1 MLSTL
6 SVPLAEV
13 SAGRLRGACG
23 EDPSFWCRE
32 VMNATEDRTLA
43 GLADTFVGTP
53 LALLGIFL
61 VALVANRVIRRSIK
75 GFLRRLH
82 AGGVAERVGGRMR
95 RMTPD
100 ALLETRETSLRA
112 EQRIDALS
120 GVLQSVASFVVF
132 LVAGFVALGRM
143 GVDLAPLLAS
153 AGIVGVALG
162 FGSQTLV
169 KDFLSGIFILIE
181 DQYGVGDIVSLD
193 NETSGTV
200 EAVSLRTTRL
210 RSVDGT
216 VWHVPNGEI
225 RRAGNQSQ
233 HWSRALLDVEV
244 AYDTDLE
251 QAKEVLQEVA
261 DRAWK
266 ADRAILEQ
274 PSVWGVEALG
284 ASGITL
290 RIVVKTRP
298 SEQYRV
304 SRMLRE
310 QIKTGFD
317 AAGIEIPFPQQTVW
331 HRPADEE
338 ATAR

>member
-1 MLSTL
+1 MLISSL
-6 SVPLAEV
+6 SLFAEI
-13 SAGRLRGACG
+13 SLGRMRATCG
-23 EDPSFWCRE
+23 DDPSFWCRE
-32 VMNATEDRTLA
+32 VFDATEDRTLA
-43 GLADTFVGTP
+43 GLADTLIGTP
-53 LALLGIFL
+53 LAIAAI
-61 VALVANRVIRRSIK
+61 VALAFLANRLTRRSIR
-75 GFLRRLH
+75 GGLRRLH
-82 AGGVAERVGGRMR
+82 SGTVAERLGNVR
-95 RMTPD
+95 RFTPD

-120 GVLQSVASFVVF
+120 GVLRSVASFAIF
-132 LVAGFVALGRM
+132 MIAGFVILGRL

-181 DQYGVGDIVSLD
+181 DQYGVGDIVDLD
-193 NETSGTV
+193 GETSGTV

-233 HWSRALLDVEV
+233 HWSRSLLDIEV
-244 AYDTDLE
+244 AYDTDIE
-251 QAKEVLQEVA
+251 RAKAVLQDVG
-261 DRAWK
+261 DRAWRE
-266 ADRAILEQ
+266 DGDIIEQ
-274 PSVWGVEALG
+274 PDVWGVEALG
-284 ASGITL
+284 ASGITV
-290 RIVVKTRP
+290 RVVVKTRP

-310 QIKTGFD
+310 RIKEAFD
-317 AAGIEIPFPQQTVW
+317 AEGIEIPFPQQTVW
-331 HRPADEE
+331 HRPLQE
-338 ATAR
+338 AEA

>member
-1 MLSTL
+1 MLSAMP
-6 SVPLAEV
+6 VPLAEV

-43 GLADTFVGTP
+43 GLADTFVGLP
-53 LALLGIFL
+53 LALAAILAVAIVVNRL
-61 VALVANRVIRRSIK
+61 VRRSIK
-75 GFLRRLH
+75 GSLRRLH
-82 AGGVAERVGGRMR
+82 SGGVAERMGGRMR

-120 GVLQSVASFVVF
+120 GVLQSVASFVIF
-132 LVAGFVALGRM
+132 LIAGFVALGRS
-143 GVDLAPLLAS
+143 GVDIAPLLAS

-233 HWSRALLDVEV
+233 HWSRALLDIEV
-244 AYDTDLE
+244 AYDTDIE
-251 QAKEVLQEVA
+251 RAKAVLQSVA
-261 DRAWK
+261 DAAWK
-266 ADRAILEQ
+266 DDKDIVEQ
-274 PSVWGVEALG
+274 PAVWGVESLG
-284 ASGITL
+284 ASGITV
-290 RIVVKTRP
+290 RVVVKTRP

-310 QIKTGFD
+310 RIKAAFD
-317 AAGIEIPFPQQTVW
+317 EEGIEIPFPQQTVW
-331 HRPADEE
+331 HRPADEVG
-338 ATAR
+338 ARS